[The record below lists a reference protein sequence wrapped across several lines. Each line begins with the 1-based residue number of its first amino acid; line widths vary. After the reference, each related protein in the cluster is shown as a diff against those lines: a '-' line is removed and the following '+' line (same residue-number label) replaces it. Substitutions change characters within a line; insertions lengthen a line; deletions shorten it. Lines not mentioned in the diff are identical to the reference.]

1 MHKRNS
7 ILPKLLITML
17 FVLGVGFSS
26 NIALATVLHYE
37 APLHQAKWQVQGSP
51 LVCRLSHDIGFYGN
65 AEFVRFAG
73 REIYLSV
80 SVDQGGPR
88 SGKAKLKARPA
99 SWQHGL
105 RERNLG
111 SVRYRGG
118 SDPFRFSRLQVR
130 RVLAS
135 LELGMQPALHYHSAQ
150 SGVGEVEVVL
160 SSMKF
165 RDGLEDFRSCM
176 ASLIPVDYES
186 ASNSHILFNSSKVM
200 LDKSAMYRL
209 NAIAAFVASD
219 PDIKRVEIAGYSDNI
234 GTRGENYV
242 LSRQR
247 AVAVREYLLSRKV
260 PAEIL
265 SFDYYGEHK
274 PTTSNRSS
282 KGRAANRRVEVKL
295 HK

>member
-1 MHKRNS
+1 M
-7 ILPKLLITML
+7 PKSLIHIV
-17 FVLGVGFSS
+17 FIVACAISS
-26 NIALATVLHYE
+26 VAMASALHYE
-37 APLHQAKWQVQGSP
+37 APLHQANWQAEGSP

-65 AEFVRFAG
+65 AEFVRYAG

-80 SVDQGGPR
+80 NTSQGGPR

-118 SDPFRFSRLQVR
+118 TDPFRFSSLQVR
-130 RVLAS
+130 RMLAS
-135 LELGMQPALHYHSAQ
+135 LELGMKPSLHYHSAD
-150 SGVGEVEVVL
+150 SGVSEVEVVL

-165 RDGLEDFRSCM
+165 RDGLENFRHCM
-176 ASLIPVDYES
+176 GSLIPVDYES
-186 ASNSHILFNSSKVM
+186 ASDSHILFSSSKTT
-200 LDKSAMYRL
+200 LDKKAMFRL
-209 NAIAAFVASD
+209 DAIAAFVASD
-219 PDIKRVEIAGYSDNI
+219 PEIKRVEIAGYSDNV
-234 GTRGENYV
+234 GTRGENYA

-247 AVAVREYLLSRKV
+247 AVAVREYLLARKV
-260 PAEIL
+260 PVEML

-274 PTTSNRSS
+274 PAKSNRSV

>member
-1 MHKRNS
+1 MTNS
-7 ILPKLLITML
+7 LIRIA
-17 FVLGVGFSS
+17 FIFGVWALS
-26 NIALATVLHYE
+26 NTVLASALRYE
-37 APLHQAKWQVQGSP
+37 APLHEAKWQVQASP

-73 REIYLSV
+73 RDIYLSV
-80 SVDQGGPR
+80 RVDQGGPR

-105 RERNLG
+105 AERNLG
-111 SVRYRGG
+111 AVRYRGG
-118 SDPFRFSRLQVR
+118 RDPFRFSRKQVR

-150 SGVGEVEVVL
+150 SGVDEVEVVL

-165 RDGLEDFRSCM
+165 RDGLEGFRSCM

-186 ASNSHILFNSSKVM
+186 ASDSHILFNSSEMV
-200 LDKSAMYRL
+200 LDKKAMFRL
-209 NAIAAFVASD
+209 DAIAAFVASD
-219 PDIKRVEIAGYSDNI
+219 PDIRRVEIAGYSDNV
-234 GTRGENYV
+234 GTRGENYA
-242 LSRQR
+242 LSRER
-247 AVAVREYLLSRKV
+247 AVAVREYLLARNV
-260 PAEIL
+260 PADML
-265 SFDYYGEHK
+265 SFDYFGEHK
-274 PTTSNRSS
+274 PAKSNRSV